1 MLIVC
6 TGALSWCNS
15 QKVFV
20 LHAGTLCKKCDKQL
34 TFIVRVIVSCIFLSL
49 YKSEL
54 CPNISPRLIPAAD
67 NLKGELIL
75 LNGIILCIQSLG
87 STLN

>member
-1 MLIVC
+1 LGAVERCPGASFMIKLINV
-6 TGALSWCNS
+6 TERFA
-15 QKVFV
+15 KTV
-20 LHAGTLCKKCDKQL
+20 TIQL